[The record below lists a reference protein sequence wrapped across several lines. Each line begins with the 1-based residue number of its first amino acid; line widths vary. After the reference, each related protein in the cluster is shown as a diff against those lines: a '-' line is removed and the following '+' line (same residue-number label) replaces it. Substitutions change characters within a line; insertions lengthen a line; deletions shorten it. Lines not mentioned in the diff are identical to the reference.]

1 MFFIFFYITLVEAW
15 NVVGGYAGYTSFG
28 HTAFLGLSAYTV
40 ATFTKYFGISPFLIV
55 PLGGVFAS
63 LLAILVGASCLKMRG
78 PYFALATLCIPPA
91 LQIVFLNLEQTGAAT
106 GIWLPLLPFGIFEE
120 RALFYEIMLAITVIA
135 LITVKRLEESKF
147 GLGLMSIRQDE
158 NVAESLGVN
167 TTILKIKAFVLSAFI
182 TGVVGGIYAIYITYI
197 HPSTVF
203 DIYMSIFIVVL
214 AIFGGRGTWIGPAIG
229 TPILVVINEILTSII
244 GAEIARMIFGCM
256 LMVFIVAL
264 PEGLASLT
272 KYLKFKKA

>member
-1 MFFIFFYITLVEAW
+1 MQWKRYLKYGSIFWLAILIIFPFLRPPIYVLSLMFFIFFYITLVEAW

-120 RALFYEIMLAITVIA
+120 RALFYEMMLAITVIA

-182 TGVVGGIYAIYITYI
+182 TGVVGGDLCDLYNIHSSIHGFRYIYVHIYSGIGNTWRQGDLDW
-197 HPSTVF
+197 PS
-203 DIYMSIFIVVL
+203 DRHSDPC
-214 AIFGGRGTWIGPAIG
+214 G
-229 TPILVVINEILTSII
+229 N
-244 GAEIARMIFGCM
+244 
-256 LMVFIVAL
+256 
-264 PEGLASLT
+264 
-272 KYLKFKKA
+272 K